1 MNLPSAISKN
11 LEHILLRPWLPTLPV
26 PLTRVAL
33 GALLIYHGTTKVF
46 GGVSGL
52 AQHLSNL
59 GWPLATLQAYLASY
73 TEFLGGIFLVVGLF
87 TRFSAL
93 FNVGLFTIIVT
104 VFHGA
109 DPFQDKEAGLLYL
122 VFSLVVLFTGPGR
135 ISVDHY
141 LFTKN
146 ARHEQA

>member
-1 MNLPSAISKN
+1 MISRNLDKIFVHPWLPSASV
-11 LEHILLRPWLPTLPV
+11 LLA
-26 PLTRVAL
+26 RVTL
-33 GALLIYHGTTKVF
+33 GALLIHHGAAKVF

-52 AQHLSNL
+52 AGHLERI

-93 FNVGLFTIIVT
+93 FNVGLFTIIVF
-104 VFHGA
+104 VFHGS
-109 DPFQDKEAGLLYL
+109 DPFSDKEPGLMYL
-122 VFSLVVLFTGPGR
+122 VFSLIVLLTGPGR

-141 LFTKN
+141 QFRKN
-146 ARHEQA
+146 ATHEQA